1 MIWGKGSPIRQII
14 LPNQTSS
21 YGIYCG
27 GVLVWKNDPVV
38 VEVTNSGAL
47 AIPAYARFID
57 FVIIGGGASGQT
69 GNGSNSYPG
78 LGGNAGSWLGFTLE
92 RGVEIPWTSNTA
104 NITIGNGGAQPANT
118 DYAQPNAGE
127 PTTVSIAG
135 LSPIF
140 TYGGLGARSDSIR
153 FGKDAPNY
161 TYNGRTYIGGA
172 GGTGSTGDDLTGKAP
187 GGGGGGGFGGFF
199 GSRTQGWPGGKGRA
213 WAVFRS
219 F

>member
-69 GNGSNSYPG
+69 GNGAVG
-78 LGGNAGSWLGFTLE
+78 VAGRGGNPGDWLGFTLE
-92 RGVEIPWTSNTA
+92 RGVEIPWTINTA
-104 NITIGNGGAQPANT
+104 NITIGNGGAQAANN
-118 DYAQPNAGE
+118 DFAPPNEGE
-127 PTTVSIAG
+127 PTAVSIAG
-135 LSPIF
+135 LSPIL
-140 TYGGLGARSDSIR
+140 TYGGLGTRSESSQL
-153 FGKDAPNY
+153 GKAAPNY

-172 GGTGSTGDDLTGKAP
+172 GGVEGDLTGKAP
-187 GGGGGGGFGGFF
+187 GGGGGGGFGGAF
-199 GSRTQGWPGGKGRA
+199 SNRQLGWPGGKGRA

-219 F
+219 Y